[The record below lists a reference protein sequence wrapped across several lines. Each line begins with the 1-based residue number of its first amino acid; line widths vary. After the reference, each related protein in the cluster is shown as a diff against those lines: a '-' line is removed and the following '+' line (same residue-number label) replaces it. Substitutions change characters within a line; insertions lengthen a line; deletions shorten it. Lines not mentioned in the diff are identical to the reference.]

1 LRPALPQAEQIWTTA
16 RMQWDF
22 TVQGLA
28 LAMVIVVRKADGV
41 RGTLQFTQ
49 APPLYY
55 SFEPECTATS
65 PSTASGTRC

>member
-1 LRPALPQAEQIWTTA
+1 
-16 RMQWDF
+16 MQWDF

-28 LAMVIVVRKADGV
+28 LAMVIVVRKAEGV